1 MSRLDWQVERH
12 RWPNADYSS
21 FVSAGAL
28 RWHIQHVAP
37 DHETAR
43 RPKILLVHGTGAS
56 THSWRDNLLPLAG
69 AGDVLAMDLPG
80 HGFTER
86 PAADRL
92 SLPAMAH
99 QLSGLLAALSFSPDL
114 VVGHSAGAA
123 ILIRMALDGQ
133 IAPRDIISLN
143 GALYPFEGR
152 TQRAFPAI
160 ARALFL
166 NPLVPRVFALG
177 AGKPQR
183 VARLIEG
190 TGSKLDDDGLALYG
204 RLFACSAHAGAALGM
219 MARWDLDALDRDIA
233 GLQQSLML
241 VVGERDRAVPPSR
254 AADLARRLASCRCVT
269 LPGLGHLAHEE
280 APDVVNALVLERL
293 EECGLTD

>member
-1 MSRLDWQVERH
+1 MSRLDWQAERE
-12 RWPNADYSS
+12 RWPNADYSA

-28 RWHIQHVAP
+28 RWHIQRAG
-37 DHETAR
+37 HESAA
-43 RPKILLVHGTGAS
+43 RPKILLVHGTSAS
-56 THSWRDNLLPLAG
+56 THSWRDNLLPLAS

-99 QLSGLLAALSFSPDL
+99 QLGQLLAALSFVPDL

-133 IAPRDIISLN
+133 IAPRHIVSLN

-152 TQRAFPAI
+152 TPRAFPAL
-160 ARALFL
+160 ARALL
-166 NPLVPRVFALG
+166 RNPLVPRVFALG
-177 AGKPQR
+177 AGQPKR

-190 TGSKLDDDGLALYG
+190 TGSHLDANGLALYG
-204 RLFACSAHAGAALGM
+204 RLFACSDHAGAALGM
-219 MARWDLDALDRDIA
+219 MARWDLDALDRDIDD
-233 GLQQSLML
+233 LRSPLTL
-241 VVGERDRAVPPSR
+241 VVGERDRAVPPAR
-254 AADLARRLASCRCVT
+254 AADLARRLADAGCVT

-280 APDVVNALVLERL
+280 APDVVNALFLEKL
-293 EECGLTD
+293 EQYGLTD